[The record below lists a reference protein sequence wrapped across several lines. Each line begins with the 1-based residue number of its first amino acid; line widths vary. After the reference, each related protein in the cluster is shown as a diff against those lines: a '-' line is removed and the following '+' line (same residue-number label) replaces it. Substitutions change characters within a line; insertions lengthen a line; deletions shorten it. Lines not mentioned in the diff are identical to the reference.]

1 MYNLNDLETFVS
13 IVENK
18 SIHAAATA
26 QQVSPATVSLRL
38 SKLEKSLST
47 VLVFRDSRKLELSSA
62 GALFYQRVGAI
73 LEALRD
79 AEYQI
84 GARRSTISGVLRV
97 TMPPWIFSKFVMPN
111 LMRFEQQYPDLK
123 LDFLI
128 NDQFVNVVEDKQD
141 VAVRVGN
148 LPDSALLGRKLANNH
163 RLLCASPRY
172 LERHDTPTTL
182 DQLSQ
187 HRWVV
192 LPWQRQ
198 LKMQEFKKVSTFNVD
213 ARFTV
218 SNSDYMTQALIA
230 GHGLGIKSYIA
241 IREELENG
249 SLVEVLPNVL
259 ASCEAPIWF
268 LKPQNS
274 LMTRKTEAFFD
285 FMKDIFDCDSADEGN
300 ENPHSG

>member
-1 MYNLNDLETFVS
+1 MYNLTDLQTFVS

-18 SIHAAATA
+18 SIHGAAAA

-38 SKLEKSLST
+38 SKLEKALST

-62 GALFYQRVGAI
+62 GEVFYQRVGAI

-84 GARRSTISGVLRV
+84 GARRSSISGVLRV
-97 TMPPWIFSKFVMPN
+97 TMPPWIFSKFVMPR
-111 LMRFEQQYPDLK
+111 LMAFEQQYPDLK
-123 LDFLI
+123 LEFLI

-141 VAVRVGN
+141 VAVRVGS
-148 LPDSALLGRKLANNH
+148 LSDSALLARKLCDNH
-163 RLLCASPRY
+163 RILCASPLY
-172 LERHDTPTTL
+172 LERYGTPDSL
-182 DQLSQ
+182 ARLAD

-198 LKMQEFKKVSTFNVD
+198 LKMQESDKVRTFNVD

-218 SNSDYMTQALIA
+218 SNSDYMTQALLA
-230 GHGLGIKSYIA
+230 GHGIGIKSYIA
-241 IREELENG
+241 IREALQCG
-249 SLVEVLPNVL
+249 RLIEVLPGSL
-259 ASCEAPIWF
+259 ASGEAPVWF

-274 LMTRKTEAFFD
+274 LTTRKTEAFFE
-285 FMKDIFDCDSADEGN
+285 FMQSVFTPGPPGE
-300 ENPHSG
+300 EE

>member
-1 MYNLNDLETFVS
+1 MYSLNELETFIA

-18 SIHAAATA
+18 GIHAAASV

-38 SKLEKSLST
+38 SKLEKALST
-47 VLVFRDSRKLELSSA
+47 VLVFRDSRKFGLSPA
-62 GALFYQRVGAI
+62 GEVFYQRVGDI

-84 GARRSTISGVLRV
+84 GARGSSVSGILRV
-97 TMPPWIFSKFVMPN
+97 TMPPWVFSKFVMPK
-111 LMRFEQQYPDLK
+111 LMEFEQAYPDLK

-141 VAVRVGN
+141 VAIRVGK
-148 LPDSALLGRKLANNH
+148 LADSGLLARKLANNS
-163 RLLCASPRY
+163 RLLCAAPEYLARAGHPRSIDD
-172 LERHDTPTTL
+172 LAN
-182 DQLSQ
+182 

-198 LKMQEFKKVSTFNVD
+198 LKIQEGEHSRTLNVN

-218 SNSDYMTQALIA
+218 SNSDNMTQAVLA

-241 IREELENG
+241 VKDELARG
-249 SLVEVLPNVL
+249 QLVEVLPEAL
-259 ASCEAPIWF
+259 ADNDAPVWF

-274 LMTRKTEAFFD
+274 LTTRKTEAFYD
-285 FMKDIFDCDSADEGN
+285 FMKGLFA
-300 ENPHSG
+300 